1 MIQDLLERP
10 LTPQQLREL
19 STLALAHVGDG
30 VYELL
35 VRGHVVCGGHAHKAA
50 QMHRQT
56 IDWVSASAQAEFARS
71 LESAG
76 ILTEEETAQ
85 LLRGRNAKPRTLP
98 KHASAADYGW
108 ATGLEA
114 LFGWLYLSGQRQRL
128 LVLWEHILSLREEA

>member
-1 MIQDLLERP
+1 MNHDMLERQ

-35 VRGHVVCGGHAHKAA
+35 VRGHVVCGGQAQKAA
-50 QMHRQT
+50 QMHKQT
-56 IDWVSASAQAEFARS
+56 IHWVSAAAQAEFARHLQQS
-71 LESAG
+71 GLLS
-76 ILTEEETAQ
+76 EEETQQ
-85 LLRGRNAKPRTLP
+85 LLRGRNAKPKTLP

-114 LFGWLYLSGQRQRL
+114 LFGWLYLSGRRERL
-128 LVLWEHILSLREEA
+128 LALWEIILTLGENA